1 VLQMVKQRVS
11 RKPRKRKRRSGA
23 GQMAFGFAGEDGA
36 PRAFWQARFY
46 NFNVYS
52 EGKRKE
58 KLNYMH
64 ANPVVRGLVKHPKDW
79 AWSSW
84 SFYPS
89 GSAMLVMDVE

>member
-1 VLQMVKQRVS
+1 MVKQRVS

-64 ANPVVRGLVKHPKDW
+64 ANPVMERLVEHPREW
-79 AWSSW
+79 PWSSF
-84 SFYPS
+84 SFYANDEP
-89 GSAMLVMDVE
+89 GLIGVDPVD